1 MDNTPNLK
9 SGTCPRCG
17 SNEVY
22 TTHGI
27 LKRGERMIL
36 PVSSW
41 KMFFLDTYICATCG
55 HFEEFINDD
64 DLKDQNII
72 DGIKKEL
79 RKV

>member
-1 MDNTPNLK
+1 MDNTQTLK

-17 SNEVY
+17 ANEVY

-27 LKRGERMIL
+27 LKRGERMVL

-41 KMFFLDTYICATCG
+41 KQFFLDTYICSNCG
-55 HFEEFINDD
+55 HFEEYINDD
-64 DLKDQNII
+64 DLKDPKMIE
-72 DGIKKEL
+72 GIKKEL

>member
-1 MDNTPNLK
+1 MDNTQTLK
-9 SGTCPRCG
+9 SGSCPKCG

-22 TTHGI
+22 TTQGS

-41 KMFFLDTYICATCG
+41 KQFFLDTYICSNCG
-55 HFEEFINDD
+55 HFEEYISDD
-64 DLKDQNII
+64 DLKDPKMIE
-72 DGIKKEL
+72 GIKKEL